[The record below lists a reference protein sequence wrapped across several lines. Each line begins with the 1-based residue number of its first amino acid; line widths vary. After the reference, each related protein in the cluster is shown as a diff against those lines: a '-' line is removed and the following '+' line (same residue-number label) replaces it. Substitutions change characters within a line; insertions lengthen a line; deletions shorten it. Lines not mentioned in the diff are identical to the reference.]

1 MPVGER
7 GGSALAHP
15 ETQRYSASARPRP
28 KDCEPAAIFTET
40 GFLGHI
46 SALLPDAYQG
56 AIAATD
62 GNFDC
67 ARIVQSLIVSE
78 PDVAVLQYTS
88 GSTSKPKG
96 VVLCNA
102 NIFANLRQIEVA
114 FGHTCESSGVIWL
127 PHYHDMGLIGGI
139 LQPLFAGFPVTLLSP
154 ISFIQRPLRWLQAIH
169 KYRATTSGGPNFAYD
184 LCVKK
189 AASLESHIDLS
200 SWDLAFNGAEPV
212 RASTLNAFSAAFAH
226 AGFRRTAFV
235 PCYGLAEATLI
246 VSAARKNREPLIIES
261 SDPQLTTHGV
271 NVLAGGNWFHA
282 AHLQK
287 AHALIFCAP
296 IPKRAAWK
304 EKSER
309 YSLPVQALQTDIG
322 EERPGVP
329 TWLA

>member
-1 MPVGER
+1 MSWLPSSESTFRLVSVSCSCTR
-7 GGSALAHP
+7 PGSSSFRPSLRACWRTWWQCP
-15 ETQRYSASARPRP
+15 CPSRNPTIQRIGSTTSLKIASLQQSSPRLV
-28 KDCEPAAIFTET
+28 F
-40 GFLGHI
+40 GHI

-226 AGFRRTAFV
+226 AGFVARRLSLV
-235 PCYGLAEATLI
+235 M
-246 VSAARKNREPLIIES
+246 
-261 SDPQLTTHGV
+261 
-271 NVLAGGNWFHA
+271 
-282 AHLQK
+282 
-287 AHALIFCAP
+287 
-296 IPKRAAWK
+296 AW
-304 EKSER
+304 R
-309 YSLPVQALQTDIG
+309 R
-322 EERPGVP
+322 RP
-329 TWLA
+329 

>member
-1 MPVGER
+1 MSRFCNTPPG
-7 GGSALAHP
+7 
-15 ETQRYSASARPRP
+15 ARPNRKVWCCATP
-28 KDCEPAAIFTET
+28 
-40 GFLGHI
+40 I
-46 SALLPDAYQG
+46 SLP
-56 AIAATD
+56 
-62 GNFDC
+62 
-67 ARIVQSLIVSE
+67 
-78 PDVAVLQYTS
+78 
-88 GSTSKPKG
+88 
-96 VVLCNA
+96 
-102 NIFANLRQIEVA
+102 
-114 FGHTCESSGVIWL
+114 TCGKLKWRSDIHASSGVIWL